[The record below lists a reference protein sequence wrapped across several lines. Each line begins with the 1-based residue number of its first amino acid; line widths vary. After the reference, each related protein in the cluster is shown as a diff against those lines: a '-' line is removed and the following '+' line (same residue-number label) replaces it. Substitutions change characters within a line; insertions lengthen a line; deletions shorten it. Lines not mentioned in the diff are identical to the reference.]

1 MDGDCSRVKSVE
13 RGVHLHREKASRSL
27 CYCYMISL
35 SQSIGQRQIKE
46 ESERVT
52 LVSGRKDKD
61 LRTLYIYPT
70 FIFFTQFK
78 RFSLGNLTLSISLSL
93 SSCVFLPFCIF
104 LSFNSSTHQ
113 CRPYMHALWS
123 LLTLIVKLYSTP
135 SPIDKF
141 WWPYISMLNLYS
153 HCLDTP
159 FE

>member
-13 RGVHLHREKASRSL
+13 RGVHWHREKASRSL
-27 CYCYMISL
+27 CYMISL

-46 ESERVT
+46 ESGWVLM

-70 FIFFTQFK
+70 CIFFTQFK

-93 SSCVFLPFCIF
+93 SSCVFLPSCIF

-113 CRPYMHALWS
+113 CPYMHAFSS
-123 LLTLIVKLYSTP
+123 LVTSIVKLYSTP
-135 SPIDKF
+135 SPIGKF